1 MIPFLLIALA
11 LTILIVAGDF
21 LVKGAVSI
29 ALKLKISMMIV
40 GLTVVSFATSA
51 PELFVSLMSALNG
64 NSDIALGNVIGSNI
78 ANITLV
84 LGPTAMLFP
93 IIVQKRVYRFDWV
106 IMAIFSI
113 LFGVFMYTNKTI
125 ETWEGYI
132 LFIGLLGYIYSM
144 IISVRRDKRQG
155 TFDIPDE
162 NEDED
167 DAIIPNWQSI
177 VFLVLGVFGLWYGS
191 KLLIEQVEIFAK
203 EIGVTDRVISLT
215 VVAFGTSIP
224 ELTASLVAAYKGR
237 KDLSVGNLIGSNIF
251 NIASVIGITA
261 IIKPIT
267 LTSHDQLIDWVWMFG
282 AAVLVLLSIILH
294 KQNMINRLSGAILF
308 LFYGIY
314 VTSLII

>member
-1 MIPFLLIALA
+1 MIPLLLIAVA
-11 LTILIVAGDF
+11 IAILIVAGDF

-93 IIVQKRVYRFDWV
+93 IVVQKRVYRFDWAV
-106 IMAIFSI
+106 MAIFSI
-113 LFGVFMYTNKTI
+113 LFGCFLYTGNII
-125 ETWEGYI
+125 EFWEGLV
-132 LFIGLLGYIYSM
+132 LFLGLLAYIYSM
-144 IISVRRDKRQG
+144 IVSVRRDKRQG
-155 TFDIPDE
+155 KFE
-162 NEDED
+162 VAEESEEED
-167 DAIIPNWQSI
+167 DAIIANWKAI
-177 VFLVLGVFGLWYGS
+177 LFLVIGVYGLWFGS
-191 KLLIEQVEIFAK
+191 DLLIKQVEIFAK
-203 EIGVTDRVISLT
+203 EMGVTDRVISLT
-215 VVAFGTSIP
+215 IVAFGTSIP

-251 NIASVIGITA
+251 NIASVIGITSM
-261 IIKPIT
+261 IKPVVV
-267 LTSHDQLIDWVWMFG
+267 TSQSQIIDWVWMFA
-282 AAVLVLLSIILH
+282 AAVLVLLSILLH
-294 KQNMINRLSGAILF
+294 KKNMINRLSGGILF

-314 VTSLII
+314 VTSLLV

>member
-11 LTILIVAGDF
+11 ITILIVAGDF

-29 ALKLKISMMIV
+29 ALKMKISMMIV

-93 IIVQKRVYRFDWV
+93 IVVQKRVYRFDWAV
-106 IMAIFSI
+106 MAIFSI
-113 LFGVFMYTNKTI
+113 LFGVFLYTERVI
-125 ETWEGYI
+125 VFWEGLI

-144 IISVRRDKRQG
+144 IVSVRRDKRKKPVEI
-155 TFDIPDE
+155 TDDE
-162 NEDED
+162 LNEDE
-167 DAIIPNWQSI
+167 AILPNWKSI
-177 VFLVLGVFGLWYGS
+177 LFLILGVFGLWYGS
-191 KLLIEQVEIFAK
+191 KLLIEQVEIFAR
-203 EIGVTDRVISLT
+203 EMGVTDRVISLT
-215 VVAFGTSIP
+215 LVAFGTSIP

-261 IIKPIT
+261 MIQPIYV
-267 LTSHDQLIDWVWMFG
+267 TSDSQLIDWIWMFG
-282 AAVLVLLSIILH
+282 AALLVLLSIALH
-294 KQNMINRLSGAILF
+294 KKNMINRVSGTVLL
-308 LFYGIY
+308 LFYILY
-314 VTSLII
+314 VTMLLV

>member
-1 MIPFLLIALA
+1 MIPFLLIALSI
-11 LTILIVAGDF
+11 TILIVAGDF

-51 PELFVSLMSALNG
+51 PELFVSLMSALDG

-93 IIVQKRVYRFDWV
+93 ILVQKRVYRFDWAV
-106 IMAIFSI
+106 MAIFSI
-113 LFGVFMYTNKTI
+113 LFGVFMYTNNKI
-125 ETWEGYI
+125 EFWEGAV
-132 LFIGLLGYIYSM
+132 LFIGLLAYIYSM
-144 IISVRRDKRQG
+144 IVSVRREKRQG
-155 TFDIPDE
+155 KFEVSEEQE
-162 NEDED
+162 NDD
-167 DAIIPNWQSI
+167 DAILPNWKAI
-177 VFLVLGVFGLWYGS
+177 LFLILGVVGLWYGS

-203 EIGVTDRVISLT
+203 QVGVTDRVISLT
-215 VVAFGTSIP
+215 IVAFGTSIP

-261 IIKPIT
+261 MIKPVAV
-267 LTSHDQLIDWVWMFG
+267 TSQDQLIDWVWMFA
-282 AAVLVLLSIILH
+282 AAVLVLFSIMLH
-294 KQNMINRLSGAILF
+294 KQNMINRLSGTILF
-308 LFYGIY
+308 LFYGVY

>member
-1 MIPFLLIALA
+1 MIPFLLIAVSIV
-11 LTILIVAGDF
+11 ILIVAGDF

-93 IIVQKRVYRFDWV
+93 IVVQKRVYRFDWAV
-106 IMAIFSI
+106 MAIFSV
-113 LFGVFMYTNKTI
+113 LFGVFLYTDNVI
-125 ETWEGYI
+125 ANWEGAI
-132 LFIGLLGYIYSM
+132 LFLGLLGYIYSM
-144 IISVRRDKRQG
+144 IVSVRREKRHKG
-155 TFDIPDE
+155 SFEIKEESD
-162 NEDED
+162 D
-167 DAIIPNWQSI
+167 DAILPNWKAI
-177 VFLVLGVFGLWYGS
+177 IFLILGVLGLWYGS

-203 EIGVTDRVISLT
+203 QMGVTDRVISLT
-215 VVAFGTSIP
+215 IVAFGTSIP

-251 NIASVIGITA
+251 NIASVVGITA
-261 IIKPIT
+261 IIKPIAV
-267 LTSHDQLIDWVWMFG
+267 TSQDQLIDWVWMFS
-282 AAVLVLLSIILH
+282 AAVLVLLSILLH
-294 KQNMINRLSGAILF
+294 KKNMINRLSGSILF

-314 VTSLII
+314 VAFLLI

>member
-11 LTILIVAGDF
+11 IAILIVAGDY

-29 ALKLKISMMIV
+29 ALKLRISMMIV

-51 PELFVSLMSALNG
+51 PELFVSLMSAIKG

-93 IIVQKRVYRFDWV
+93 IIVQKRVYRFDWAV
-106 IMAIFSI
+106 MAIFSI
-113 LFGVFMYTNKTI
+113 LFGVFMYTNSSI
-125 ETWEGYI
+125 ETWEGII
-132 LFIGLLGYIYSM
+132 LFTGLLGYIYSM
-144 IISVRRDKRQG
+144 IVSVRRDKRQG
-155 TFDIPDE
+155 TFEVPDE
-162 NEDED
+162 NEDDD
-167 DAIIPNWQSI
+167 DAILPDWKAIL
-177 VFLVLGVFGLWYGS
+177 FLILGVFGLWYGS
-191 KLLIEQVEIFAK
+191 KLLIEQVEIFAR

-215 VVAFGTSIP
+215 IVAFGTSIP

-261 IIKPIT
+261 MVKPISI
-267 LTSHDQLIDWVWMFG
+267 TSQDQLIDWTWMFG
-282 AAVLVLLSIILH
+282 AAVLVLLTIILN
-294 KQNMINRLSGAILF
+294 KKNMISRLSGGIL
-308 LFYGIY
+308 LAFYVVY
-314 VTSLII
+314 VTSLLI

>member
-1 MIPFLLIALA
+1 MIPFLLIAVSII
-11 LTILIVAGDF
+11 ILIVAGDF

-29 ALKLKISMMIV
+29 ALKLRISMMIV

-93 IIVQKRVYRFDWV
+93 IVVQKRVYRFDWAV
-106 IMAIFSI
+106 MAIFSI
-113 LFGVFMYTNKTI
+113 LFGLFLYTDRII
-125 ETWEGYI
+125 ETWEGVI
-132 LFIGLLGYIYSM
+132 LFVGLLAYIYSM
-144 IISVRRDKRQG
+144 IISVRREKRQG
-155 TFDIPDE
+155 SYEIQEE
-162 NEDED
+162 NEEE
-167 DAIIPNWQSI
+167 AILPNWKSI
-177 VFLVLGVFGLWYGS
+177 VFLILGVVGLWYGS

-203 EIGVTDRVISLT
+203 QMGVTDRVISLT
-215 VVAFGTSIP
+215 IVAFGTSIP

-261 IIKPIT
+261 IIKPIAI
-267 LTSHDQLIDWVWMFG
+267 TSQDQLIDWIWMFA
-282 AAVLVLLSIILH
+282 AAVLVLVSIVLH
-294 KQNMINRLSGAILF
+294 KKNMINRLSGGVLF
-308 LFYGIY
+308 TFYVIY
-314 VTSLII
+314 VTFLLL

>member
-1 MIPFLLIALA
+1 MIPFLLIAVA
-11 LTILIVAGDF
+11 IAILIVAGDF

-93 IIVQKRVYRFDWV
+93 IVVQKRVYRFDWAV
-106 IMAIFSI
+106 MALFSI
-113 LFGVFMYTNKTI
+113 LFGLFLYTDRI
-125 ETWEGYI
+125 IAFWEGLV
-132 LFIGLLGYIYSM
+132 LFLGLLAYIFSM
-144 IISVRRDKRQG
+144 IFSVRRDKRQG
-155 TFDIPDE
+155 NLQVT

-167 DAIIPNWQSI
+167 DAIIPNWKSI
-177 VFLVLGVFGLWYGS
+177 IFLILGVFGLWYGS
-191 KLLIEQVEIFAK
+191 KLLIEQVEIFAV
-203 EIGVTDRVISLT
+203 EMGVTDRVIALT
-215 VVAFGTSIP
+215 IVAFGTSIP

-251 NIASVIGITA
+251 NIASVIGVTA
-261 IIKPIT
+261 MVKPIVV
-267 LTSHDQLIDWVWMFG
+267 TSESQIIDWVWMFG
-282 AAVLVLLSIILH
+282 AAILVLLSIVLH
-294 KQNMINRLSGAILF
+294 KKNMINRLSGSLLF

-314 VTSLII
+314 VAFLLI

>member
-106 IMAIFSI
+106 IMALFSI
-113 LFGVFMYTNKTI
+113 LFGVFMYTNNTI
-125 ETWEGYI
+125 ETWEGFV
-132 LFIGLLGYIYSM
+132 LFFGLLAYIYSM
-144 IISVRRDKRQG
+144 IVSVRRDKRQG
-155 TFDIPDE
+155 TFEVPDE
-162 NEDED
+162 DEDED
-167 DAIIPNWQSI
+167 DAILPDWKSI
-177 VFLVLGVFGLWYGS
+177 VFLILGVFGLWYGS

-261 IIKPIT
+261 IIRPIT
-267 LTSHDQLIDWVWMFG
+267 LTSQDQLIDWVWMFG
-282 AAVLVLLSIILH
+282 AAILVLLSIVLH
-294 KQNMINRLSGAILF
+294 KQNMINRISGTILF

>member
-1 MIPFLLIALA
+1 VIPFLLIAVA
-11 LTILIVAGDF
+11 IAILIVAGDF

-93 IIVQKRVYRFDWV
+93 IVVQKRVYRFDWAV
-106 IMAIFSI
+106 MALFSI
-113 LFGVFMYTNKTI
+113 LFGLFLYTDRI
-125 ETWEGYI
+125 IAFWEGLV
-132 LFIGLLGYIYSM
+132 LFLGLLAYIFSM
-144 IISVRRDKRQG
+144 IFSVRRDKRQG
-155 TFDIPDE
+155 NLQVT

-167 DAIIPNWQSI
+167 DAIIPNWKSI
-177 VFLVLGVFGLWYGS
+177 IFLILGVFGLWYGS
-191 KLLIEQVEIFAK
+191 KLLIEQVEIFAV
-203 EIGVTDRVISLT
+203 EMGVTDRVIALT
-215 VVAFGTSIP
+215 IVAFGTSIP

-251 NIASVIGITA
+251 NIASVIGVTA
-261 IIKPIT
+261 MVKPIVV
-267 LTSHDQLIDWVWMFG
+267 TSESQIIDWVWMFG
-282 AAVLVLLSIILH
+282 AAILVLLSIVLH
-294 KQNMINRLSGAILF
+294 KKNMINRLSGSLLF

-314 VTSLII
+314 VAFLLI

>member
-1 MIPFLLIALA
+1 MIPFLLIAVA
-11 LTILIVAGDF
+11 IAILIVAGDF

-93 IIVQKRVYRFDWV
+93 IVVQKRVYRFDWAV
-106 IMAIFSI
+106 MALFSV
-113 LFGVFMYTNKTI
+113 LFGLFLYTDRIIVF
-125 ETWEGYI
+125 WEGLV
-132 LFIGLLGYIYSM
+132 LFLGLLAYIYSM
-144 IISVRRDKRQG
+144 IFSVRRDKRQG
-155 TFDIPDE
+155 NLQVA

-167 DAIIPNWQSI
+167 DAIIPNWKSI
-177 VFLVLGVFGLWYGS
+177 VFLILGVFGLWYGS
-191 KLLIEQVEIFAK
+191 KLLIEQVEIFAV
-203 EIGVTDRVISLT
+203 EMGVTDRVIALT
-215 VVAFGTSIP
+215 IVAFGTSIP

-251 NIASVIGITA
+251 NIASVIGVTA
-261 IIKPIT
+261 MVKPIVV
-267 LTSHDQLIDWVWMFG
+267 TSESQIIDWVWMFG
-282 AAVLVLLSIILH
+282 AAVLVLLSIVLH
-294 KQNMINRLSGAILF
+294 KKNMINRLSGSLLF

-314 VTSLII
+314 VAFLLI